1 MSNKI
6 NINWNNIEQLEDY
19 FVTYLLYKESKTV
32 PQISKIR
39 NISTME
45 VNDHLIKAKLQI
57 KSMSKNELESSKDV
71 LDKYLELDKSERLD
85 FIDELSS
92 DADKMLKFKR
102 ELYKRI
108 RTEKNAEDL
117 IILIWT
123 TGELKEEKY
132 LDLLH
137 YLTNHRHS
145 DIRRITYSAIRKISS
160 PKSRICLEKGLY
172 DSNPQTRQYC
182 AKALAIVGN
191 NNSLK
196 ILEKL
201 MKQSIH
207 EKEYVLRAYEEAIEA
222 LGEESF

>member
-1 MSNKI
+1 MSNN
-6 NINWNNIEQLEDY
+6 NIDWNNIDELEDY
-19 FVTYLLYKESKTV
+19 FITYLLYKESKTV

-39 NISTME
+39 NMSTME
-45 VNDHLIKAKLQI
+45 VNDQLIKAKLEI
-57 KSMSKNELESSKDV
+57 KTMSKQKVEDSKDI

-85 FIDELSS
+85 FIDELSL
-92 DADKMLKFKR
+92 DDEKMLKFKR

-108 RTEKNAEDL
+108 RLEKNAEDL

-137 YLTNHRHS
+137 SLTMHRHS
-145 DIRRITYSAIRKISS
+145 DVRRITYSAIRKIQS
-160 PKSRICLEKGLY
+160 PKSRSCLEKGLY

-182 AKALAIVGN
+182 AKALSVVGN
-191 NNSLK
+191 NNSLQ
-196 ILEKL
+196 ILNKL
-201 MKQSIH
+201 VMNSNY

-222 LGEESF
+222 LKKESF

>member
-1 MSNKI
+1 MSNN
-6 NINWNNIEQLEDY
+6 NIDWNNIDELEDY
-19 FVTYLLYKESKTV
+19 FITYLLYKESKTV

-39 NISTME
+39 NMSTME
-45 VNDHLIKAKLQI
+45 VNDQLIKAKLEI
-57 KSMSKNELESSKDV
+57 KTMSKQKVEDSKDI

-85 FIDELSS
+85 FIDELSL
-92 DADKMLKFKR
+92 DDEKMLKFKR

-108 RTEKNAEDL
+108 RLEKNAEDL

-137 YLTNHRHS
+137 SLTMHRHS
-145 DIRRITYSAIRKISS
+145 DVRRITYSAIRKIQS
-160 PKSRICLEKGLY
+160 PKSRSCLEKGLY

-182 AKALAIVGN
+182 AKALSVVGN
-191 NNSLK
+191 NNSLQ
-196 ILEKL
+196 ILNKL
-201 MKQSIH
+201 VMNSNY

-222 LGEESF
+222 LKKEGF